1 VVSTI
6 PEKDTNNTF
15 PFMGR
20 TIEKSPFYVKVQKT
34 TTQCSIRPASGS
46 KRGYARFYEPE
57 SIAGFEEIIRIQPRL
72 NPGYMLQEDTRLVNE
87 INLTG

>member
-1 VVSTI
+1 MEPS
-6 PEKDTNNTF
+6 
-15 PFMGR
+15 
-20 TIEKSPFYVKVQKT
+20 IEKSPFYVKVQKT
-34 TTQCSIRPASGS
+34 TTGRLPARRAYSS
-46 KRGYARFYEPE
+46 ERGYVRFYEPE